1 MSLFWLVAFVVI
13 HKGRRRF
20 RLLSG
25 KSLLSAFRDP
35 ERVRTSMRPFPAE
48 EVRMPDA
55 VSDPKGPTSDPK
67 DVLRRFFAT
76 LGTGDFAA
84 IGEFFTDDSVWM
96 VNDVARGFPSERGRR
111 AIIEDFLQPVRE
123 GLFEPGDPKIEVRS
137 MIGEG
142 DRVAAETTARGML
155 RNGNH
160 YENYYVFI
168 AQVDGDKVK
177 FLREYMDTA
186 YAHDI
191 SEGSAPDSDD
201 ADEHVAAQLRRLG
214 H

>member
-1 MSLFWLVAFVVI
+1 
-13 HKGRRRF
+13 
-20 RLLSG
+20 
-25 KSLLSAFRDP
+25 
-35 ERVRTSMRPFPAE
+35 
-48 EVRMPDA
+48 MPDA
-55 VSDPKGPTSDPK
+55 ASDSRGPTSDPK

-96 VNDVARGFPSERGRR
+96 VNDVARGFPSEHGRR

-123 GLFEPGDPKIEVRS
+123 GLFEPGDPKVEVRS

-142 DRVAAETTARGML
+142 DWVAAETTARGML

-160 YENYYVFI
+160 YENFYVFI
-168 AQVDGDKVK
+168 AQIDGDKVK

-186 YAHDI
+186 YAHNI
-191 SEGSAPDSDD
+191 AEGAAESDPSAED
-201 ADEHVAAQLRRLG
+201 AFAEHLRRLG